1 MLFRRIGFTLVEMII
16 VISVIGILVA
26 SIYPQVIVYLV
37 RGRDTERIGG
47 IKQLSIAVTAYQVK
61 NQILPVWTGTSN
73 KCINQSILSAFYFQK
88 FPIDPINTSLHWDCN
103 LSWMFGYGTGKILA
117 ENKAVISAY
126 LENPNGGN
134 TWSIN
139 EYQGDAKSNST
150 MSEINFLKKWSG
162 SGYVIHN

>member
-61 NQILPVWTGTSN
+61 NQILPV
-73 KCINQSILSAFYFQK
+73 
-88 FPIDPINTSLHWDCN
+88 
-103 LSWMFGYGTGKILA
+103 
-117 ENKAVISAY
+117 
-126 LENPNGGN
+126 
-134 TWSIN
+134 
-139 EYQGDAKSNST
+139 
-150 MSEINFLKKWSG
+150 
-162 SGYVIHN
+162 